1 MKLTSILPVY
11 DASVRHLFVA
21 AIALAFTAL
30 PALGQALGEDTAT
43 DFAAEAEAESD
54 PGFARLANPGFPSP
68 EVRSVPIDRGPKIER
83 ADLSPYFTEG
93 KLAEARAAFE
103 AGSYNRAIALLDGIR
118 DTGPTRFLRA
128 LAAHRAGDWAFS
140 SKEFESLAES
150 YGPLRDR
157 CLVHAGWG
165 YEQLK
170 DWNSALHVFSLVGK
184 TSRLTP
190 DARFGVSRAHRW
202 LRDFKK
208 AQEVIAEYVDRP
220 APPWGRDVGAEALLT
235 LADVMAAKKD
245 AKAETAALQK
255 LWSVHPMSKE
265 AIKAEPRLGDLAALP
280 QDVTIAR
287 AESLIDA
294 HRNVQGIAM
303 LEPLVANLK
312 VPEATACRAH
322 FALGKGYR
330 KQRQHAKAVA
340 TLAPLKKCKDP
351 ELRARAM
358 FTLGFSQS
366 ISSPALAA
374 DTYESLAR
382 AFPEHLLADDALF
395 FAADMRLRRGEK
407 AQAMERL
414 IDVVDRYPTGDFAA
428 DSLFKLFWIARG
440 EGKLDEA
447 LIYLSEI
454 EGRWARADDPYEVER
469 AGYWRARVLD
479 EQGKKD
485 ESLTLLEKI
494 AIEHPATYYGLLAR
508 ERVLKERPERNEA
521 ITAAITAAPAAGDPF
536 PIYAGPLGNDPQF
549 ASAVELLRLGFG
561 ELVPMEILAIDRTA
575 LPPDSLRL
583 MVLVLSLAGED
594 RAAHGLARLWLRR
607 DLSGPITA
615 ERRAIWEIAYP
626 KVFRDLVVT
635 HSKSADELDPDLLQ
649 ALMREESALDPKALS
664 WAGALGLCQLMPA
677 TASGVAMQLKIKQP
691 KQAQL
696 LEPELNIQLGAR
708 YLSDLVIRLKGV
720 KPFALASY
728 NAGEGAVARW
738 RRENGDT
745 DLPSWVEQVPLQETR
760 GYVKR
765 VLRSY
770 NTYKLLYA
778 PGEVARCVAPLPA
791 KQPAAAPKSG

>member
-1 MKLTSILPVY
+1 MKLTAILPVY
-11 DASVRHLFVA
+11 DASVRSHWLVVLLLLSFS
-21 AIALAFTAL
+21 AF
-30 PALGQALGEDTAT
+30 GQET
-43 DFAAEAEAESD
+43 DFPAEGEAESD

-83 ADLSPYFTEG
+83 VDLAPYFTEG
-93 KLAEARAAFE
+93 KLAEAKAAFD
-103 AGSYNRAIALLDGIR
+103 AGSYSRAITLLDGLK
-118 DTGPTRFLRA
+118 DTAPTRFLRA

-140 SKEFESLAES
+140 AKEFERLAAS

-157 CLVHAGWG
+157 CLVHAGWA

-170 DWNSALHVFSLVGK
+170 DWPSAVRVFSQVGN

-190 DARFGVSRAHRW
+190 DARLGLSRANRW
-202 LRDFKK
+202 LKDFKK
-208 AQEVIAEYVDRP
+208 AQEVIADYLDRP
-220 APPWGRDVGAEALLT
+220 SPPWGRDVGAEALL
-235 LADVMAAKKD
+235 VMADLAAARKD
-245 AKAETAALQK
+245 PKGELAVLYK
-255 LWSVHPMSKE
+255 LWGGHPLSRE

-280 QDVTIAR
+280 QEVLIAR

-294 HRNVQGIAM
+294 HRNLQGIAIVEPM
-303 LEPLVANLK
+303 VPTMKLPEPL
-312 VPEATACRAH
+312 ACRAQ

-330 KQRQHAKAVA
+330 KQRQHVKAVA
-340 TLAPLKKCKDP
+340 MLAPLKKCKDP
-351 ELRARAM
+351 ELRARAL
-358 FTLGFSQS
+358 FTLGFSQN
-366 ISSPALAA
+366 ISAQALAA
-374 DTYESLAR
+374 GTYEALA
-382 AFPEHLLADDALF
+382 ASFPEHPLADDALF
-395 FAADMRLRRGEK
+395 FAADAHLKRGEREL
-407 AQAMERL
+407 AMERL
-414 IDVVDRYPTGDFAA
+414 LDVVDRYPTGDFAA
-428 DSLFKLFWIARG
+428 EALFKLFWVARG
-440 EGKLDEA
+440 DGKLEEA
-447 LIYLSEI
+447 LDYLTEI
-454 EGRWARADDPYEVER
+454 EGRWGHADDSYEVER
-469 AGYWRARVLD
+469 ASYWRARVL
-479 EQGKKD
+479 EQQGKQAD
-485 ESLTLLEKI
+485 GVVLLAKL
-494 AIEHPATYYGLLAR
+494 ASEHPATYYGLIAR
-508 ERVLKERPERNEA
+508 EHVRELDPERAAA
-521 ITAAITAAPAAGDPF
+521 IEGSITAAPAASDPF
-536 PIYAGPLGNDPQF
+536 PLYAGPLGNDPQF

-575 LPPDSLRL
+575 LPSESLRL
-583 MVLVLSLAGED
+583 MVLVLSLSGED

-677 TASGVAMQLKIKQP
+677 TAAGVAMQLRLKQP
-691 KQAQL
+691 HQAQL

-728 NAGEGAVARW
+728 NAGESAVARW
-738 RRENGDT
+738 RRENGDE
-745 DLPSWVEQVPLQETR
+745 DLPGWVEQVPLQETR

-778 PGEVARCVAPLPA
+778 PGELAKTVAPLPA
-791 KQPAAAPKSG
+791 RPVAPPKRG

>member
-1 MKLTSILPVY
+1 MKLTAILPVY
-11 DASVRHLFVA
+11 DARVRSHWSLVA
-21 AIALAFTAL
+21 VLVVAVPVF
-30 PALGQALGEDTAT
+30 GQEA
-43 DFAAEAEAESD
+43 DFPAEAEAESD

-68 EVRSVPIDRGPKIER
+68 EVRSVPIDRGPKIDR
-83 ADLSPYFTEG
+83 ADLAPYFTEG

-103 AGSYNRAIALLDGIR
+103 AGSYNKSIALLDGIK

-128 LAAHRAGDWAFS
+128 LAAHRIGDWNFS
-140 SKEFESLAES
+140 AKEFESLAES
-150 YGPLRDR
+150 YAPLRDR

-165 YEQLK
+165 YEQLR
-170 DWNSALHVFSLVGK
+170 DWPSAVRVFAQVGK

-190 DARFGVSRAHRW
+190 DAKLGLARAYRW
-202 LRDFKK
+202 LRDLKK
-208 AQEVIAEYVDRP
+208 AEEIIADYVKRP
-220 APPWGRDVGAEALLT
+220 SPPWGRDVGAESLVV
-235 LADVMAAKKD
+235 LADLMAAKKD
-245 AKAETAALQK
+245 AKAEQAALHK
-255 LWSVHPMSKE
+255 LWAGHPMSKE
-265 AIKAEPRLGDLAALP
+265 AVKAEPRLGDLTALP
-280 QDVTIAR
+280 QDILITR
-287 AESLIDA
+287 AEALIDA
-294 HRNVQGIAM
+294 HRNLQGIAIV
-303 LEPLVANLK
+303 EPIVPTLK
-312 VPEATACRAH
+312 LPDPIACRAQ

-340 TLAPLKKCKDP
+340 MLAPLKKCKDP

-366 ISSPALAA
+366 ISAQGLAA
-374 DTYESLAR
+374 ETYESLAT
-382 AFPEHLLADDALF
+382 AFPEHALADDALF
-395 FAADMRLRRGEK
+395 FAADMHLRRGERD
-407 AQAMERL
+407 QAMERL
-414 IDVVDRYPTGDFAA
+414 LDVVDRYPSGDFAA
-428 DSLFKLFWIARG
+428 DSLFKLFWVARSD
-440 EGKLDEA
+440 GKLDEA

-454 EGRWARADDPYEVER
+454 EGRWARADDPYELER
-469 AGYWRARVLD
+469 AGYWRARVLE
-479 EQGKKD
+479 EQGKH
-485 ESLTLLEKI
+485 EEALALLEKL
-494 AIEHPATYYGLLAR
+494 ALEHPATYYGLLSR
-508 ERVLKERPERNEA
+508 ERVLAQNPERG
-521 ITAAITAAPAAGDPF
+521 AALISSINVAPAAGDPF
-536 PIYAGPLGNDPQF
+536 PIYGGPLGNDPQF

-583 MVLVLSLAGED
+583 MVLVLSMAGED

-677 TASGVAMQLKIKQP
+677 TAAGVAMQLKLKQP

-728 NAGEGAVARW
+728 NAGESAVARW
-738 RRENGDT
+738 RRENGDA
-745 DLPSWVEQVPLQETR
+745 DLPSWVELVPLQETR

-778 PGEVARCVAPLPA
+778 PGETAKSVAPLPA
-791 KQPAAAPKSG
+791 KPGATPKSG